1 MLTRYVDPPTAF
13 AQNPAPTSKEIRAQ
27 SFTLVDSANG
37 TVGAFTTEVGAPT
50 ALPGVAPIPPTSN
63 PSPVPPS
70 GRGPSAPRIVLRDS
84 SGREIMEPRRAR
96 QELCQRYSDEAEV
109 THHPKSLPGLPN
121 LYAGYAVLEFFC
133 Y

>member
-1 MLTRYVDPPTAF
+1 MNNKLTIVIALAAGLLGGTLTRYVAPPTAL

-27 SFTLVDSANG
+27 SFTLVDSANR

-50 ALPGVAPIPPTSN
+50 ALPGVAPIPPTPN

-84 SGREIMEPRRAR
+84 SGREIWSPEGTPRIVPAA
-96 QELCQRYSDEAEV
+96 QR
-109 THHPKSLPGLPN
+109 
-121 LYAGYAVLEFFC
+121 
-133 Y
+133 